1 MVGFLVGINDGGS
14 VGSREGDLV
23 GENVAAK
30 DGILVGA
37 MDGELVELVGEN
49 VVVVIVTTG
58 GGAIGDIE
66 EESAVDC
73 EILLRIGY
81 ALHKNLKTYRLG
93 HSRFLDSPQTMTE
106 AIEGV
111 AL

>member
-37 MDGELVELVGEN
+37 MDGDRKSTRLNSSHVSQSRMPS
-49 VVVVIVTTG
+49 
-58 GGAIGDIE
+58 
-66 EESAVDC
+66 SA
-73 EILLRIGY
+73 
-81 ALHKNLKTYRLG
+81 
-93 HSRFLDSPQTMTE
+93 
-106 AIEGV
+106 
-111 AL
+111 

>member
-1 MVGFLVGINDGGS
+1 LVGFPVGINDGGS

-23 GENVAAK
+23 GKNVTAK

-37 MDGELVELVGEN
+37 MDGELVELVGDN
-49 VVVVIVTTG
+49 VVVIVTTG

-66 EESAVDC
+66 EESAADC

-81 ALHKNLKTYRLG
+81 TLHKNLETYQLG
-93 HSRFLDSPQTMTE
+93 YSIFLDSPQTMTE

>member
-1 MVGFLVGINDGGS
+1 M
-14 VGSREGDLV
+14 GSREGDLV

-58 GGAIGDIE
+58 GAIGDIE

-93 HSRFLDSPQTMTE
+93 HSIFLDSPQTMTE
-106 AIEGV
+106 AIEGE